1 MMHSMKYSWA
11 MASLQLTTCSK
22 MPGNTSMLY
31 MSTWTISNWLNLT
44 RLVPTKILGSIFSLS
59 LLSLS
64 LRVYGLG
71 VASTTQSLASRYSL

>member
-44 RLVPTKILGSIFSLS
+44 RLVPTKILWSI
-59 LLSLS
+59 LSLS
-64 LRVYGLG
+64 PSFPSPCVYMAL
-71 VASTTQSLASRYSL
+71 VLHPQRKV